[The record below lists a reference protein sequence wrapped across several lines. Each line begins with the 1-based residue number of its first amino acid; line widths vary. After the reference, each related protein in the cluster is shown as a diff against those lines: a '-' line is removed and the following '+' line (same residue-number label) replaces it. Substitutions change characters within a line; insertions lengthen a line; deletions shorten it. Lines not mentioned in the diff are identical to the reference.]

1 MVYLKWGLKFILH
14 VLLYNTEPLKR
25 QSMNRLLFSSS
36 QKAKTEPDLP
46 GCETFNT

>member
-1 MVYLKWGLKFILH
+1 MRIKNLLH
-14 VLLYNTEPLKR
+14 VLHYNTESLKR

-36 QKAKTEPDLP
+36 QKEKTEPDLP